1 MLRRHA
7 WTAAGLLLLGG
18 GMALVPVAATAASA
32 SKHGVA
38 ALNCPKESVIS
49 KATGKTYKG
58 PAKDNGGTAACIY
71 TDAAGNSL
79 NVISSAPGVSKSKW
93 VSITPG
99 DIEETGAGAVS
110 GIGKAAFS
118 TTTFGHAEVAV
129 YQSNSKR
136 FRRHARSGR
145 QSGCGHAGRP
155 GPRVKA
161 VAHAHRQRL
170 TLNQTTSVNS
180 TLSTRRSSLP
190 VSL

>member
-18 GMALVPVAATAASA
+18 GVALVPVAATAASA

-38 ALNCPKESVIS
+38 ALNCAKASVIS
-49 KATGKTYKG
+49 KATAKTYKG
-58 PAKDNGGTAACIY
+58 PAKENGGTAACIY

-93 VSITPG
+93 VSTTPG
-99 DIEETGAGAVS
+99 DIGKPAQAVS

-129 YQSNSKR
+129 YQSSSKG
-136 FRRHARSGR
+136 FAVTLDPANEAAVTPADLA
-145 QSGCGHAGRP
+145 Q
-155 GPRVKA
+155 VKA
-161 VAHAHRQRL
+161 VAHAIA
-170 TLNQTTSVNS
+170 NG
-180 TLSTRRSSLP
+180 
-190 VSL
+190 